1 MALKFANKTK
11 LALYVFLSLFCA
23 CGGNIVIAYVTKE
36 VLNRAQARQGKIE
49 DLYLIA
55 IIRAAALIF
64 LMLLDFL
71 YRYLRQDLIFDFLA
85 N

>member
-1 MALKFANKTK
+1 MCLW
-11 LALYVFLSLFCA
+11 
-23 CGGNIVIAYVTKE
+23 GNIVIAYVTKE

-55 IIRAAALIF
+55 IIGAAALIF